1 MPARTP
7 EPERLWSR
15 DFVLLFLLLTCSNC
29 FMAVYYCFEQW
40 LERIA
45 VPPNWRGIL
54 LGAMFAAVLAAR
66 PFASVLMLKCSKL
79 PAMVLSVLATS
90 GVMLAWMHL
99 PEASPWFAWLAL
111 GLRVIQGLFLAVFS
125 SCSVALMVG
134 CFPKGQSAKGF
145 AIFSLTALLPYALM
159 PSAGEILLPLV
170 GSEAGLFALTGL
182 LGLPAL
188 WMTILLA
195 PKLRIPEVSTEAVR
209 EGKGVRHI
217 LACVKSSG
225 LGLAFLA
232 LLLSGLTTNTHI
244 FFIKGLCSV
253 THEDPA
259 QFFYVY
265 TTVMIVIRLAGS
277 ARIDG
282 LPRCRVVPVCALL
295 MATGLL
301 GVTWGP
307 SWAYVPSTVLYG
319 ASLSLLYPLLASVI
333 YERSAPEARSVNSNI
348 MMLMF
353 DASGILSPL
362 IGGLVLNAGLGYRG
376 VVTAAA
382 VMITACGLSCLADC
396 LLYARRTRAATRTA
410 SKP

>member
-134 CFPKGQSAKGF
+134 CFPK
-145 AIFSLTALLPYALM
+145 
-159 PSAGEILLPLV
+159 
-170 GSEAGLFALTGL
+170 
-182 LGLPAL
+182 
-188 WMTILLA
+188 
-195 PKLRIPEVSTEAVR
+195 
-209 EGKGVRHI
+209 
-217 LACVKSSG
+217 
-225 LGLAFLA
+225 
-232 LLLSGLTTNTHI
+232 
-244 FFIKGLCSV
+244 
-253 THEDPA
+253 
-259 QFFYVY
+259 
-265 TTVMIVIRLAGS
+265 
-277 ARIDG
+277 
-282 LPRCRVVPVCALL
+282 
-295 MATGLL
+295 
-301 GVTWGP
+301 
-307 SWAYVPSTVLYG
+307 
-319 ASLSLLYPLLASVI
+319 
-333 YERSAPEARSVNSNI
+333 
-348 MMLMF
+348 
-353 DASGILSPL
+353 
-362 IGGLVLNAGLGYRG
+362 
-376 VVTAAA
+376 
-382 VMITACGLSCLADC
+382 
-396 LLYARRTRAATRTA
+396 
-410 SKP
+410 